1 LGIAGGGPAWKPR
14 RPGLRREKM
23 DTKKL
28 TKLIE
33 ALESTGFEIIEVK
46 EKYNPYVRDSGAVS
60 SKYGEKNGIIVLKI
74 IPKDGNN

>member
-1 LGIAGGGPAWKPR
+1 
-14 RPGLRREKM
+14 
-23 DTKKL
+23 
-28 TKLIE
+28 LIE